1 MSGSRKYRWIFLASL
16 CLLVNACLGLHQV
29 PEAIAPES
37 LRPQPVQVSDD
48 PPPAKLNPASPV
60 ADDRPM
66 PINLPTALQLAG
78 SRPIDID
85 LASQRIQTAITQFER
100 AEVLWLPSI
109 LVGGDYFRHDGQ
121 IQDVGGGV
129 FGTSKSSLM
138 AGVAPIAVFAVTD
151 AVFEPLA
158 ARQIVRARQ
167 AELQATRNDSLQSV
181 AEAYFNV
188 QQARAELAGATDAA
202 RRADE
207 LVVST
212 KELAKDLAA
221 PVDLLRARAE
231 QAKRHQAADAAREHW
246 RTASATLARLLRLEP
261 SALVEPLEPPHLRV
275 TLVPP
280 ESAVIDLI
288 SVALTNRP
296 ELASQQALVE
306 ATLTRLRQE
315 RLRPFI
321 PSVVLR
327 GASTNPA
334 GTLAAGVFGGGRND
348 SLNNFGA
355 RGDFDIQVLWELR
368 NLGLD
373 NIKRVDERR
382 SESQTVMLDAVS
394 LQDRV
399 AEEVVQAHA
408 QVRSA
413 VARVKEAERGVKDA
427 VESANEHM
435 KAFGQTDKIGNRFVL
450 IIRPQEAVASVQA
463 LAQAYAD
470 FSSTVGDYNRAQF
483 RLYRALGNPAQALAG
498 PPACSAPLPPA
509 EAPAPEQATK

>member
-1 MSGSRKYRWIFLASL
+1 MCRSGKYSWIVLTSL
-16 CLLVNACLGLHQV
+16 SLSVNACVGLHEA
-29 PEAIAPES
+29 PDAIAPEN
-37 LRPQPVQVSDD
+37 LPPHPVQVSDD
-48 PPPAKLNPASPV
+48 PPPAKLKPAAPV

-66 PINLPTALQLAG
+66 PINLPSALQLAG

-85 LASQRIQTAITQFER
+85 LASQRIQTAIAQFER

-109 LVGGDYFRHDGQ
+109 LIGGDYFRHDGQ

-138 AGVAPIAVFAVTD
+138 AGVAPIAVFGVTD
-151 AVFEPLA
+151 AIFEPLA
-158 ARQIVRARQ
+158 ARQIVRSRQ
-167 AELQATRNDSLQSV
+167 ADLQTTRNDNLEAV
-181 AEAYFNV
+181 AETYFNV
-188 QQARAELAGATDAA
+188 QQARAELAGAMDAA

-221 PVDLLRARAE
+221 PVDLVRARSE
-231 QAKRHQAADAAREHW
+231 QAKRHQVADQARERW

-280 ESAVIDLI
+280 ESAVIDLVSI
-288 SVALTNRP
+288 ALTNRP

-334 GTLAAGVFGGGRND
+334 GTLAAGVFGAGRND
-348 SLNNFGA
+348 SLNNFSA
-355 RGDFDIQVLWELR
+355 RSDFDIQLLWELR

-373 NIKRVDERR
+373 NIKRADERR
-382 SESQTVMLDAVS
+382 SEWQTAMLDDVR
-394 LQDRV
+394 LQERV

-413 VARVKEAERGVKDA
+413 VTRVQDAERGVKDA

-435 KAFGQTDKIGNRFVL
+435 KQYGQTDKIGNRFVL

-470 FSSTVGDYNRAQF
+470 FSGAVGDYNRAQF
-483 RLYRALGNPAQALAG
+483 RLYRALGNPAQALTG
-498 PPACSAPLPPA
+498 SPSCSPALPSA
-509 EAPAPEQATK
+509 EVQAPEQPTK